1 MVMIIR
7 KIDPLGRI
15 VLPKEIRDKLGM
27 EVNSE
32 IAINQ
37 KGNKIELY
45 KYEESCCI
53 CGEEYDNGIE
63 VNGNKICNKCFKKIK
78 SI

>member
-7 KIDPLGRI
+7 KIDPVGRI

-53 CGEEYDNGIE
+53 CGEEYDNGE